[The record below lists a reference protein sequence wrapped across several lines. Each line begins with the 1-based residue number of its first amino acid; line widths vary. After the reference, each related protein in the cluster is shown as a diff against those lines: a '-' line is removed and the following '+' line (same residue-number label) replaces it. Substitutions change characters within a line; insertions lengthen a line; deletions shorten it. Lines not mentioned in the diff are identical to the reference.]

1 MAKYAEFG
9 EALAAARK
17 ARGFA
22 TPYSFCRSRE
32 LGISLVNYLRMERG
46 LSLPKAW
53 RLEHIFSALG
63 LLADS
68 SEAQNLLS
76 AYVRAV
82 IGGKLFGALRPA
94 GVSSDPAPAS
104 WMMAETAARQALRQR
119 AIQLTNKQ
127 YETISLKYE
136 NYACHVVLANTK
148 GGLAIPELVK
158 ATGLSKA
165 AVLCALASLKT
176 AGLAVVSGQRASSP
190 LAGQYVVPPAPTP
203 AFAKVWGTLRR
214 YRAIWV
220 EKHGKLAN
228 TSYLLLRARKGE
240 FQKYF
245 NHLADVV
252 SLSAIYGSVD
262 PAEDSE
268 LYLVEASVHSLLA
281 A

>member
-1 MAKYAEFG
+1 MAKYADFG
-9 EALAAARK
+9 EALTTARK
-17 ARGFA
+17 ARGFS
-22 TPYSFCRSRE
+22 TPYAFCRSRE

-63 LLADS
+63 LLAGS
-68 SEAQNLLS
+68 PEAQSLLS

-82 IGGKLFGALRPA
+82 VGDKLFGLLRPSA
-94 GVSSDPAPAS
+94 QAADPAPAS
-104 WMMAETAARQALRQR
+104 WMLAETAARQALRQR
-119 AIQLTNKQ
+119 AVQLTNKQ
-127 YETISLKYE
+127 YEAISLRYE
-136 NYACHVVLANTK
+136 NYACHVVLANTR
-148 GGLAIPELVK
+148 GGLPVADLVK

-165 AVLCALASLKT
+165 AVSSALASLKT
-176 AGLAVVSGQRASSP
+176 AGLAVVAGQRASSP
-190 LAGQYVVPPAPTP
+190 LAGQYVVPPSPTP
-203 AFAKVWGTLRR
+203 AFAKVWGALRK
-214 YRAIWV
+214 YRSIWV

-228 TSYLLLRARKGE
+228 TSYLLLRARKGD
-240 FQKYF
+240 FQRYF
-245 NHLADVV
+245 PHLTDVV